1 MLSWQCSPDGR
12 KRRKKVVKRKLR
24 TLAAMLAV
32 VMLAGCGNGAESG
45 STTAETGKAQVQD
58 TAGEPVEI
66 EFWYGLGGTLGET
79 VEALIAEFNASQD
92 EVEVKGVAQSSY
104 GETSQMLQ
112 AAIASGDV
120 PACFLSSY
128 QDLATFAEKGVVEY
142 LDSYIAADPDFNP
155 DDILDSFMSYCRDSE
170 GKVYGLPVWGSTQ
183 VIYYRKDMF
192 EEVGLDPDEVFATW
206 QNLAEACRTL
216 KEYYKDV
223 PNFYGFDPMYGSDHI
238 MEIAYSNGAS
248 IVSEDGKT
256 VTFNSDAFVEACEAV
271 RQWIHEDQIMRI
283 HFGGEGWEYWY
294 KTIDDVMQ
302 GRSAGYMGSSG
313 DQADLD
319 FDIIAAHVQPGFN
332 DNPPKPYVDPITVG
346 IVGKASEEQKQ
357 AAFKWLTFLN
367 QTGTKEFS
375 MQSGYVPVRASV
387 KEDEEYKAYMEEN
400 PQAQAIL
407 EQAEIG
413 RKKWIDPT
421 GAVLQALDDAVDL
434 IEIENVPAKEA
445 LDEAAAIAQQGLDE
459 YWANQGE

>member
-1 MLSWQCSPDGR
+1 M
-12 KRRKKVVKRKLR
+12 VKRKMR

-45 STTAETGKAQVQD
+45 STTAETGEAQVQD

-120 PACFLSSY
+120 PACFLSSF

-238 MEIAYSNGAS
+238 M
-248 IVSEDGKT
+248 
-256 VTFNSDAFVEACEAV
+256 
-271 RQWIHEDQIMRI
+271 
-283 HFGGEGWEYWY
+283 
-294 KTIDDVMQ
+294 
-302 GRSAGYMGSSG
+302 
-313 DQADLD
+313 
-319 FDIIAAHVQPGFN
+319 
-332 DNPPKPYVDPITVG
+332 
-346 IVGKASEEQKQ
+346 
-357 AAFKWLTFLN
+357 
-367 QTGTKEFS
+367 
-375 MQSGYVPVRASV
+375 
-387 KEDEEYKAYMEEN
+387 
-400 PQAQAIL
+400 
-407 EQAEIG
+407 
-413 RKKWIDPT
+413 
-421 GAVLQALDDAVDL
+421 
-434 IEIENVPAKEA
+434 
-445 LDEAAAIAQQGLDE
+445 
-459 YWANQGE
+459 